1 MGINMIESSTN
12 DLLIKYLLLAQINA
26 KQNQEMYG
34 VESKFDEILN
44 QELEKGSPLNQ
55 YQGGLVR
62 TVSIPP
68 ILHNK
73 RYSKTDFEDII
84 DEVSQKYQ
92 VPSELV
98 KAVIQVESNFDPNAV
113 SKVGAMGLMQLMPK
127 TAESLGVQDP
137 FDPKENIEGGVKYLR
152 QLLDKYQNTKLALAA
167 YNAGPGNVD
176 RFEGIPPFADTR
188 QYIDKVLSKLS

>member
-1 MGINMIESSTN
+1 MIESSTN

>member
-1 MGINMIESSTN
+1 MIESSTN

-26 KQNQEMYG
+26 KQNEEKYG

-55 YQGGLVR
+55 NQGGLVR
-62 TVSIPP
+62 SVSIPP

-84 DEVSQKYQ
+84 DKVSQKYQ
-92 VPSELV
+92 VSSELV
-98 KAVIQVESNFDPNAV
+98 KAVIQVESNFDSNAV

-127 TAESLGVQDP
+127 TAESLGVQNP

-152 QLLDKYQNTKLALAA
+152 QLLDKYQNIKLALAA

-176 RFEGIPPFADTR
+176 RFAGIPPFAETR

>member
-1 MGINMIESSTN
+1 MESSTN

-26 KQNQEMYG
+26 KQNEEKYG

-55 YQGGLVR
+55 NQGGLVR
-62 TVSIPP
+62 SVSIPP
-68 ILHNK
+68 ILHYK

-84 DEVSQKYQ
+84 DKVSQKYQ
-92 VPSELV
+92 VSSELV

-127 TAESLGVQDP
+127 TAESLGVQNP

-152 QLLDKYQNTKLALAA
+152 QLLDKYQNIKLALAA
-167 YNAGPGNVD
+167 YNAGSGNVD
-176 RFEGIPPFADTR
+176 RFAGIPPFAETR